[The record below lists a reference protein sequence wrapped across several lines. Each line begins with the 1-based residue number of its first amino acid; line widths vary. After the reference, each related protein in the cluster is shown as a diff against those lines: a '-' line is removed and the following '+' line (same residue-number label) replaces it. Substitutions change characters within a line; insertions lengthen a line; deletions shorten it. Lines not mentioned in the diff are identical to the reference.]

1 MARAISTRM
10 TASRKS
16 LTCNACPTICAS
28 GVITIRRNRAW
39 KRESR
44 NGWKKS
50 GKYKVR
56 RTRVEGRSKA
66 VSHFVRCTSYFL
78 LSQRV
83 VSFQDA
89 AVHHHKDPCLPGPLR
104 RAFVNHAF
112 LHPDDRHP
120 QLDGFIHH
128 LGNKFRAAEDIHDVD
143 LFRYRGE

>member
-1 MARAISTRM
+1 MERAISTRM
-10 TASRKS
+10 TTSRKS
-16 LTCNACPTICAS
+16 LTCNACPTISAS
-28 GVITIRRNRAW
+28 GVITIPHGKVRKKELPR
-39 KRESR
+39 
-44 NGWKKS
+44 GWKKS

-56 RTRVEGRSKA
+56 RTRVEGRSK
-66 VSHFVRCTSYFL
+66 SSFSLRTCTSYFL
-78 LSQRV
+78 LSQRM

-104 RAFVNHAF
+104 RAFVNYAF

-128 LGNKFRAAEDIHDVD
+128 LGNKFRAAEDIHDVN

>member
-10 TASRKS
+10 TMSRKS

-28 GVITIRRNRAW
+28 GVITIPHGKVW
-39 KRESR
+39 KSGLR
-44 NGWKKS
+44 NGWRKS

-56 RTRVEGRSKA
+56 RTRVEGRSK
-66 VSHFVRCTSYFL
+66 SSFSVRTCTSYFL
-78 LSQRV
+78 LSQRMV
-83 VSFQDA
+83 RFQNA
-89 AVHHHKDPCLPGPLR
+89 LIHHYKDSCLPGLFR
-104 RAFVNHAF
+104 RAFVSHAF

-128 LGNKFRAAEDIHDVD
+128 LGNKFRAAEDIHDVN